1 MSDFA
6 LELPPAEGFFHLL
19 DAVLRIEGRA
29 HIAYLFAGAEC
40 SLEGSASPL
49 RGACGRFCASINMT
63 VPIERVHFF
72 TDEVRWE
79 IRRAA
84 NQIMSP
90 SEGYRVTEIKLSP
103 FPAPVQSQPFT
114 LEELIGKVNRLRNSR
129 AEIEVRKR
137 TASELLEAACMLILS
152 ERNPSLEI
160 DSSWG
165 ITQLLR
171 EAEKVL
177 TLVPAELSPASQDA
191 TRKVLEKLSSLAQ
204 NLDMAELDPKRAGV
218 AVWAACTLTMYFI
231 DSHQPP
237 VGQPRVCRWP

>member
-29 HIAYLFAGAEC
+29 HIAYLLAGAEC

-49 RGACGRFCASINMT
+49 RGSCGRICARINMA

-90 SEGYRVTEIKLSP
+90 SVGYRMTEIKLSP
-103 FPAPVQSQPFT
+103 FPAPLQSQPVT
-114 LEELIGKVNRLRNSR
+114 LEELIGKVNLLRSSR
-129 AEIEVRKR
+129 AEIEVRVG
-137 TASELLEAACMLILS
+137 TARELLEATCLVVLS

-160 DSSWG
+160 GSNWG
-165 ITQLLR
+165 IADLLT

-177 TLVPAELSPASQDA
+177 TLVPSELSPASQDA

-204 NLDMAELDPKRAGV
+204 NLEMAELDPKRAGV
-218 AVWAACTLTMYFI
+218 AVWAAATLTMYFI

-237 VGQPRVCRWP
+237 VGQPRGSRWP

>member
-6 LELPPAEGFFHLL
+6 LELPQAEGFFHLL

-29 HIAYLFAGAEC
+29 HIAYLFAGADC

-49 RGACGRFCASINMT
+49 PGVGGCFRARINIG

-84 NQIMSP
+84 NQILPP
-90 SEGYRVTEIKLSP
+90 SVGYRVAEIKVSP
-103 FPAPVQSQPFT
+103 FPAPVQSQSFT
-114 LEELIGKVNRLRNSR
+114 LEELIGKVNRLRGSR
-129 AEIEVRKR
+129 AEIEVRIG
-137 TASELLEAACMLILS
+137 TARELLKAACMLILN

-160 DSSWG
+160 GSNWG
-165 ITQLLR
+165 IVQRLR

-177 TLVPAELSPASQDA
+177 TLVPPELSLASQDA
-191 TRKVLEKLSSLAQ
+191 TRRVLEKLSSMAQ
-204 NLDMAELDPKRAGV
+204 NLEMAELNDTKRAGV
-218 AVWAACTLTMYFI
+218 AVWAASTLIMYLI

-237 VGQPRVCRWP
+237 GARVALET